1 MEQNNSL
8 YVPPTPGF
16 RFSYE
21 LTQIPFESEIL
32 QSFAWL
38 TNITDMVFRYYD
50 QTEEYREDVKYQI
63 LVSSE
68 KCFGIYYHYYHCLPP
83 LRYYPKYIWTK
94 EGFEI

>member
-21 LTQIPFESEIL
+21 FTQILFESEIL

-38 TNITDMVFRYYD
+38 TNITDMVFHFYD
-50 QTEEYREDVKYQI
+50 QTEEYLEDVKYQI
-63 LVSSE
+63 RVSSE
-68 KCFGIYYHYYHCLPP
+68 KCFYTYYHYQCLPP
-83 LRYYPKYIWTK
+83 LKYYPKYIWTK